1 MSDLKTIIETAF
13 DNRDSIS
20 PSSVDSTV
28 KGAVTD
34 ALAMLDNGEAR
45 VAEKV
50 DGEWKLVTV
59 AFNLKRMWKMI
70 DTQNQAPSP
79 A

>member
-45 VAEKV
+45 VAEK
-50 DGEWKLVTV
+50 
-59 AFNLKRMWKMI
+59 
-70 DTQNQAPSP
+70 
-79 A
+79 